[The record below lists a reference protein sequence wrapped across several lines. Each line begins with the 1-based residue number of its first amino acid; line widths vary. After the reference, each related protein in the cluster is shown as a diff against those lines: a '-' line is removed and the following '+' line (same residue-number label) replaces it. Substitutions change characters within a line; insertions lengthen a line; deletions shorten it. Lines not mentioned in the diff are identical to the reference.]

1 MACGAYAAQEGAIY
15 LSILHIQTDV
25 VLRIT
30 KPIHRARQQGCLT
43 AIVPKTARHWENTF
57 GTRCRCFSHSPAGD
71 EWSPGQTPKCA
82 PPD

>member
-1 MACGAYAAQEGAIY
+1 MTCGACAAQEGAIY
-15 LSILHIQTDV
+15 L
-25 VLRIT
+25 LRIT

-43 AIVPKTARHWENTF
+43 AIVPKTARHWEDTF

-82 PPD
+82 PPESCPDQL